1 MGLIRVCTASIVWQ
15 FFPFVC
21 LQAGLSQVHFT
32 AERSSYYHQL
42 TQAEEQ
48 AKSQKLK
55 VLLLQPVSRFEIDY
69 LFSHRANV
77 YKFIHST

>member
-1 MGLIRVCTASIVWQ
+1 MEYGLDCLIYFSLNSSL
-15 FFPFVC
+15 C

-55 VLLLQPVSRFEIDY
+55 VLVLLPVPRCEIEC
-69 LFSHRANV
+69 LPRCSGANV
-77 YKFIHST
+77 

>member
-1 MGLIRVCTASIVWQ
+1 MWRPL
-15 FFPFVC
+15 FVC

-42 TQAEEQ
+42 TQSEEQ

-55 VLLLQPVSRFEIDY
+55 VLLLQPVLRFEVEY
-69 LFSHRANV
+69 LFSYRANV
-77 YKFIHST
+77 